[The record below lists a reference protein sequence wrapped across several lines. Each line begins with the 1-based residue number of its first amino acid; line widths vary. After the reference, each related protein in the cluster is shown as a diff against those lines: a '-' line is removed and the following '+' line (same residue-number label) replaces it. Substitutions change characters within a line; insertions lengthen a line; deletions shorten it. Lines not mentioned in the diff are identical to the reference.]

1 MSAQRYRL
9 LFNPIFEKDLD
20 EITDYISIHLQ
31 NPEAALRLVDDLEN
45 AIYRRLGTPL
55 AFAPYPSS
63 KARPHPYYR
72 MNARNYSVFYVVI
85 EDTMEVR
92 RVLYARRNL
101 DKLLP

>member
-1 MSAQRYRL
+1 MSMQRYRL

-55 AFAPYPSS
+55 AFAPYPPS
-63 KARPHPYYR
+63 KARPTLT
-72 MNARNYSVFYVVI
+72 I
-85 EDTMEVR
+85 E
-92 RVLYARRNL
+92 
-101 DKLLP
+101 